1 MLYKVIIKRSKRNLR
16 LFCRRDKEFC
26 HECRFC
32 CTLLMCT
39 LKDGTVKK
47 KSKIVLHR
55 KLDEHYFDAIVGYN
69 NDQRMY
75 KQYDYRCLKPVKN
88 QPPEKWPY
96 YEMHKFRAA
105 KTEKEVKEVKEI
117 KYDKNFFN
125 FEVRANN
132 LSN

>member
-1 MLYKVIIKRSKRNLR
+1 
-16 LFCRRDKEFC
+16 
-26 HECRFC
+26 
-32 CTLLMCT
+32 MCT

-88 QPPEKWPY
+88 QPPEKWPH

-125 FEVRANN
+125 FEVRTNN